1 MKNRHLFFILII
13 SSIIFAFIVHCLFS
27 KPAINDWFVA
37 EWSAG
42 DILTYTSTVALGL
55 LAVWQNI
62 KFKEENDKSQDRMEK
77 LAIKANEL
85 SVISKVIEY
94 EKEKIFQLNAKRQ
107 NFIDACNTTNVS
119 SDLSGIANQP
129 SDFMKTYV
137 KIKMDS
143 RDSQIRLSA
152 CELLHEL
159 GLYSDDKASEISK
172 LVYEYSKISI
182 ELVNG
187 IRSGIDITNISE
199 QKQKLEKEFINS
211 MSNFTYIQENMLN
224 EVICGDLS
232 LEGIKEM
239 YKFVK

>member
-1 MKNRHLFFILII
+1 MKNKPLFFLLII
-13 SSIIFAFIVHCLFS
+13 SSIIFALVIHCLFS
-27 KPAINDWFVA
+27 EPAINDWFVA

-77 LAIKANEL
+77 LATQANEL
-85 SVISKVIEY
+85 SIISKVIEY

-119 SDLSGIANQP
+119 SDLSDISNQP
-129 SDFMKTYV
+129 NNFMKTYV

-159 GLYSDDKASEISK
+159 GLYSDDKVSEISK
-172 LVYEYSKISI
+172 LVCEYSKVSI
-182 ELVNG
+182 ELVND
-187 IRSGIDITNISE
+187 IRSGMDITNVSE
-199 QKQKLEKEFINS
+199 QKQKLEKEFISS

-224 EVICGDLS
+224 EVIYGDLS
-232 LEGIKEM
+232 LEEIKEM
-239 YKFVK
+239 YKFVE

>member
-119 SDLSGIANQP
+119 SDLSDIANQP

-159 GLYSDDKASEISK
+159 GLYSDDKVSEISK

-199 QKQKLEKEFINS
+199 QKQKLEKEFISS

>member
-1 MKNRHLFFILII
+1 MKNKHLFFLLII
-13 SSIIFAFIVHCLFS
+13 SSIIFAFIIHCLFS
-27 KPAINDWFVA
+27 KPATNDWFVA

-62 KFKEENDKSQDRMEK
+62 KFKEENDKSQNRMEK

-85 SVISKVIEY
+85 SVMSKVIEY
-94 EKEKIFQLNAKRQ
+94 EKAKIFQLNAKRQ

-119 SDLSGIANQP
+119 LDLSDIANQP
-129 SDFMKTYV
+129 NNFMKTYV

-143 RDSQIRLSA
+143 RDSQIRFTA

-159 GLYSDDKASEISK
+159 GLFSGDEVSEISK
-172 LVYEYSKISI
+172 LIYEYSKISI

-187 IRSGIDITNISE
+187 IRSGMDITNIYE

-211 MSNFTYIQENMLN
+211 MSNFIYTQENMLN
-224 EVICGDLS
+224 EVIYGDLS
-232 LEGIKEM
+232 LEEIKEM
-239 YKFVK
+239 YKFVE

>member
-1 MKNRHLFFILII
+1 MLKL
-13 SSIIFAFIVHCLFS
+13 
-27 KPAINDWFVA
+27 KW
-37 EWSAG
+37 
-42 DILTYTSTVALGL
+42 TVA
-55 LAVWQNI
+55 I
-62 KFKEENDKSQDRMEK
+62 HK
-77 LAIKANEL
+77 L
-85 SVISKVIEY
+85 
-94 EKEKIFQLNAKRQ
+94 
-107 NFIDACNTTNVS
+107 D
-119 SDLSGIANQP
+119 
-129 SDFMKTYV
+129 
-137 KIKMDS
+137 
-143 RDSQIRLSA
+143 
-152 CELLHEL
+152 
-159 GLYSDDKASEISK
+159 LYSDDKVSEISK